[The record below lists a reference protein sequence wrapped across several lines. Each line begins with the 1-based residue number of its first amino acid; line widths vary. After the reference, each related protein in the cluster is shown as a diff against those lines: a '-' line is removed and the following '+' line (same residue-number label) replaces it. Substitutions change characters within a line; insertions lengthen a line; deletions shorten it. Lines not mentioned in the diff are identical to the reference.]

1 MRGFMNYRAKVYELN
16 WQRKKSHAILLQHN
30 SSEDL
35 NAFYLNK

>member
-1 MRGFMNYRAKVYELN
+1 MRGFMNYRGKVYELN
-16 WQRKKSHAILLQHN
+16 WQRKKSHAILLQHK